1 MWNNWIGQRI
11 RRGNRRI
18 LLFGL
23 CFCVAAA
30 ALLWLMRF
38 ALDNFFRGPFPLEV
52 ADLALIKDPDQLT
65 RYFVTF
71 EAPLRGPTPFQVK
84 SKSGVVS
91 AEYVLVEVE
100 HRPLL
105 VRVTPP
111 HPENTFTGKI
121 RFPDYQEQTKIL
133 AVLEKEKP
141 GIKSFLLP
149 YIVDA
154 QPENFRVNVIMG
166 LVLVGI
172 LAAVGFG
179 LATWAVWRMGNPAR
193 QRLARSLKRFGTPHE
208 VADTIAAET
217 ASAQPFRI
225 GGITLVGRWVD
236 CRSNILRV
244 DDLIWIYKL
253 VVRINGVP
261 TYHIK
266 MYDRHGFEVS
276 VAMKDKH
283 VDAVLTALSKLA
295 PWVLTGYDAK
305 LEDFWKNKRQV
316 MIDAVAER
324 RTEHQQK
331 KAEKGQDDKTNVSE
345 PPPKR
350 S

>member
-11 RRGNRRI
+11 RRGNQRI

-23 CFCVAAA
+23 SFCVAAA
-30 ALLWLMRF
+30 AILWLMRF
-38 ALDNFFRGPFPLEV
+38 ALDNFFRGPFPLTV
-52 ADLALIKDPDQLT
+52 ADLALIKDPSQMT

-71 EAPLRGPTPFQVK
+71 EAPLRGPTPFQVRN
-84 SKSGVVS
+84 KSGVVS
-91 AEYVLVEVE
+91 AEYVVVDVE

-111 HPENTFTGKI
+111 HPENIFTGKI
-121 RFPDYQEQTKIL
+121 RLPDFEEQTKVL

-141 GIKSFLLP
+141 GSKSVLMP

-166 LVLVGI
+166 LVFVGI
-172 LAAVGFG
+172 LAAVGLG
-179 LATWAVWRMGNPAR
+179 LAAWAVWRMGNPAR
-193 QRLARSLKRFGTPHE
+193 HRLARSLQRFGIPHE

-225 GGITLVGRWVD
+225 GGITLLGRWAD
-236 CRSNILRV
+236 CGSNIVRL
-244 DDLIWIYKL
+244 DDLIWIHKL
-253 VVRINGVP
+253 VVRINGAP

-266 MYDRHGFEVS
+266 MYDRHGFQVS

-283 VDAVLTALSKLA
+283 VDAVLTALFKLA

-305 LEDFWKNKRQV
+305 LEDFWKRKRQV
-316 MIDAVAER
+316 MIDAVDER
-324 RTEHQQK
+324 RKEHQPE
-331 KAEKGQDDKTNVSE
+331 KAENSQEAKTNVSE
-345 PPPKR
+345 PPP
-350 S
+350 